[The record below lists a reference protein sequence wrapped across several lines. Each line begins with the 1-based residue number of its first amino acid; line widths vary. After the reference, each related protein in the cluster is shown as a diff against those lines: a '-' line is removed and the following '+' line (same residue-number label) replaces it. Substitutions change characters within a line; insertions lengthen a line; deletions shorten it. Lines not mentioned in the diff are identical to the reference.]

1 MSRAFVMLDTETTG
15 AGPAD
20 RLCQIAFIV
29 AQNGVELTLHQ
40 DLCKPPL
47 PIATGAM
54 AVHHITP
61 EMVENAP
68 EYAACESAARLA
80 ELNNGENILVIHN
93 APFDVAM
100 LEREGVV
107 WQGPVIDTLRCARH
121 LIESESHALQFLR
134 YHLGLYREEPAIA
147 DRLGVAIAAH
157 DAAGDVAVL
166 YLLMQHLLESVGK
179 SAAGIEQLV
188 TLSGQPVLLKKFR
201 FGKYKGMAFEE
212 IARSDPGYLD
222 WLLKSEMQK
231 SEPDEDLRHT
241 LESYLQG
248 RAG

>member
-1 MSRAFVMLDTETTG
+1 MGRAFVMLDTETTG
-15 AGPAD
+15 AGPND
-20 RLCQIAFIV
+20 RLCQIAFLV
-29 AQNGVELTLHQ
+29 AQNGADLSLHQ
-40 DLCKPPL
+40 DLCKPPI

-61 EMVENAP
+61 EMVEEAP
-68 EYAACESAARLA
+68 EYAACESAAVL
-80 ELNNGENILVIHN
+80 ETLNDGENILVIHN
-93 APFDVAM
+93 APFDLGM
-100 LEREGVV
+100 LKREGVL
-107 WQGPVIDTLRCARH
+107 WRGAVIDTLRCARH

-134 YHLGLYREEPAIA
+134 YHLGLYRQEPAIA
-147 DRLGVAIAAH
+147 DQLGISIAAH
-157 DAAGDVAVL
+157 DAAGDVVVL

-188 TLSGQPVLLKKFR
+188 TLSSQPVLIKRFR

-241 LESYLQG
+241 LESHLKG